1 MLSVIIITR
10 NEEQKI
16 RDCLDSVAW
25 ADEIIVVDSGSTD
38 ATTNIC
44 REYTD
49 KVFYQEWKG
58 FGPQKNHAL
67 GLASHEWIL
76 SLDADERVTEPLKQE
91 IIEALGESRSSLFCA
106 YDLPRRSRF
115 CGRYMKYCGWY
126 PDYVLRLFR
135 KENSKF
141 TDDLVH
147 ERVVTDGKKGVFK
160 HPILHLSVD
169 SLDQAIEKMNLYS
182 TVAAKEK
189 FERGESASLLKAI
202 LRGGWTFFRV
212 YLLKLGFLDGR
223 QGFMLS
229 IANAGGTYYKY
240 AKLAEFGLRVKGA

>member
-16 RDCLDSVAW
+16 RDCLESVSW
-25 ADEIIVVDSGSTD
+25 ADEIVVVDSGSSD
-38 ATTNIC
+38 ATMDIC

-67 GLASHEWIL
+67 GLATHEWVL
-76 SLDADERVTEPLKQE
+76 SVDADERITGPLKDE
-91 IIEALGESRSSLFCA
+91 ILAVIEKSESDQLSA
-106 YDLPRRSRF
+106 YEIPRRSRF
-115 CGRYMKYCGWY
+115 CGRYMKHCGWY

-135 KENSKF
+135 REEARF
-141 TDDLVH
+141 TNDLVH
-147 ERVVTDGKKGVFK
+147 ERVVTTGKKGHFK
-160 HPILHLSVD
+160 HAMLHLSVEN
-169 SLDQAIEKMNLYS
+169 LDQAINKMNLYS
-182 TVAAKEK
+182 SMAAREK

-202 LRGGWTFFRV
+202 SRGGWTFFRV

-229 IANAGGTYYKY
+229 VANAGGTYYKY
-240 AKLAEFGLRVKGA
+240 AKLAEFGLGEKGA